1 MKIRYVAPSP
11 KAGTEEH
18 IENTAGTALCRAG
31 FAEEIKYANYRE
43 RLASEFSPRAVPPVV
58 SWGISEATSSASLP
72 AIIRREGANTVYY
85 ASYEGLA
92 DCPVS
97 IRQRFEALLNP
108 PPNNLERAKREQAE
122 YIERIK
128 TAKRY

>member
-1 MKIRYVAPSP
+1 MKIKYIAPSP
-11 KAGTEEH
+11 KAGQEEH

-31 FAEEIKYANYRE
+31 FAEEIRYKNYRE
-43 RLASEFSPRAVPPVV
+43 RLAAEFSPPAPPSVV
-58 SWGISEATSSASLP
+58 SWGILEATSYASLP

-85 ASYEGLA
+85 SSYEGLA

-97 IRQRFEALLNP
+97 IRQRFDALLNP

-122 YIERIK
+122 YNERIK